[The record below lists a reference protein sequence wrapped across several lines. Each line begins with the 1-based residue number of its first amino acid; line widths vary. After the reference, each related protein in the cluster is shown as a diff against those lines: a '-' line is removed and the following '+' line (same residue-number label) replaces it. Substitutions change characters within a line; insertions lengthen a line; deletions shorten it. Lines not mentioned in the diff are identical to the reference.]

1 MLFEKPKHH
10 HHHRVSEFQAVVLA
24 GYGSSNRLYPISEED
39 NMPKALL
46 PVGNKPV
53 ISYTL
58 EWLEKAGIHD
68 IIVVIQAIG
77 SAPQKLSAYLRTY
90 TGNVHCQ
97 VVSVDEDDE
106 TADALR
112 AIKDKIDRD
121 FIVMPCDLIT
131 ELNPRD
137 FFDAHRVCDPT
148 FSALFYEPGSTESA
162 SKDDDLLP
170 YVGIDSTR
178 NALVYKAL
186 RSEDEDFSMRM
197 SLLNKFP
204 RVRVHTDLQ
213 DAHLYIFK
221 RWVIDML
228 VEKENI
234 TSISKD
240 LIPMLV
246 KCQYQK
252 KLVEREQI
260 EKYSS
265 TYENLLANALSLST
279 TQSADIDDE
288 LFMDDPVH
296 SSFKSPI
303 KTYVHVYRGGF
314 CGRGNTTASY
324 NELNRY
330 ATKQGAS
337 ITRVPSSAEVAPR
350 TQVGNDSII
359 GEYTKIDER
368 SSVKKSCVGAHCV
381 IGKNVKIANSV
392 IMDHVVIGDN
402 VKIEGCIICN
412 NAKIHEKA
420 SMKDCDVAGGYIVD
434 KDSQLKGEKLVAFRE
449 AI

>member
-10 HHHRVSEFQAVVLA
+10 HHRISEFQAVILA
-24 GYGSSNRLYPISEED
+24 GYGSSNRLYPISEEE
-39 NMPKALL
+39 NLPKALL

-68 IIVVIQAIG
+68 VIVVVQATG
-77 SAPQKLSAYLRTY
+77 NAPQKLSAYLRTY
-90 TGNVHCQ
+90 TGNIHHQ

-121 FIVMPCDLIT
+121 FMVIPCDLIT
-131 ELNPRD
+131 ELDPRD
-137 FFDAHRVCDPT
+137 FIDAHRVHDPS
-148 FSALFYEPGSTESA
+148 FSALYYAPGSTESA

-170 YVGIDSTR
+170 YVGIDPIK
-178 NALVYKAL
+178 NALVYKAI
-186 RSEDEDFSMRM
+186 RSEDDDFSIRL

-204 RVRVHTDLQ
+204 RVRIHTDLQ

-221 RWVIDML
+221 RWIIDL
-228 VEKENI
+228 VADKERI

-246 KCQYQK
+246 KCQYQQK
-252 KLVEREQI
+252 MVEREHVDQ
-260 EKYSS
+260 Y
-265 TYENLLANALSLST
+265 TCNYDDLLANALSLST
-279 TQSADIDDE
+279 TQSAELDDF
-288 LFMDDPVH
+288 LVHPVLA
-296 SSFKSPI
+296 SFKSPI
-303 KTYVHVYRGGF
+303 TSYVHVYRGGF
-314 CGRGNTTASY
+314 CGRGNTSASY

-330 ATKQGAS
+330 TTKQGNPM
-337 ITRVPSSAEVAPR
+337 TRVPSTAEVAPR

-359 GEYTKIDER
+359 GEYTKIDEK
-368 SSVKKSCVGAHCV
+368 SSVKKSCVGAHCI

-402 VKIEGCIICN
+402 VKIDGCIICN
-412 NAKIHEKA
+412 NAQIHEKA
-420 SMKDCDVAGGYIVD
+420 NMKDCDVAGGYIVD
-434 KDSQLKGEKLVAFRE
+434 KESQLKGEKLVSFRE